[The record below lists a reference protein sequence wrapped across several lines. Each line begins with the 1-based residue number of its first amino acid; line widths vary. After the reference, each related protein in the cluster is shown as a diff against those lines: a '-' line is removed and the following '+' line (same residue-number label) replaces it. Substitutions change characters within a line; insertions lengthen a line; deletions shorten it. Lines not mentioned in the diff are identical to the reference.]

1 MSAVGSSQSGNK
13 KSDGRSS
20 VFDDKPWVGLAMS
33 FMTIAVAALY
43 AGSADLYENILS
55 VLSANLGMIIAIVAA
70 SAAVRKIS
78 KYGLGTGVPSV
89 GMFGIGLACIISIC
103 SVFLGGV
110 FSPLI
115 GMILAL
121 AVGGFGGFLINKVL
135 AMNIP
140 AMEMRLAEITA
151 GCTLAMTA
159 SFIIVT
165 GSIQSYDL
173 LVNYL
178 LSGTVALG
186 FIGIAVAVFHAYN
199 ANLGPDEA
207 PDRTRM
213 LAILDASLILLIL
226 GIAAFLAAYGP
237 DVPLTNLIVPI
248 VTIFMSLIFIL
259 ISYYQFWTY
268 VKRDACEIMETGLLP
283 SEEDLN

>member
-1 MSAVGSSQSGNK
+1 MSIGSNQTGGNK
-13 KSDGRSS
+13 KSDEKSS
-20 VFDDKPWVGLAMS
+20 IFDNKPWFSLVMS
-33 FMTIAVAALY
+33 LIIIAVAALT
-43 AGSADLYENILS
+43 GLDDLYERIF
-55 VLSANLGMIIAIVAA
+55 SALLAGIGMILAIVAA

-89 GMFGIGLACIISIC
+89 GMFGIALACIISIF
-103 SVFLGGV
+103 SVFLNGALSPIIGSV
-110 FSPLI
+110 F
-115 GMILAL
+115 AL
-121 AVGGFGGFLINKVL
+121 AIGGFGGFLINKVL

-140 AMEMRLAEITA
+140 GMEKRVAEITA
-151 GCTLAMTA
+151 GCTLAMIA
-159 SFIIVT
+159 SFVTVT
-165 GSIQSYDL
+165 GNIQAHAVLSD
-173 LVNYL
+173 YL
-178 LSGTVALG
+178 LTGTVALG

-213 LAILDASLILLIL
+213 LAVLDASLILLIL
-226 GIAAFLAAYGP
+226 GIAAFLTVYRPEAVLLDFAGP
-237 DVPLTNLIVPI
+237 A

-268 VKRDACEIMETGLLP
+268 VKRDACEIKETGLLP